1 MLYIILIILILGT
14 SGFLIFTYENKIS
27 SLKNDLIVLNST
39 INSLKSRIPNGD
51 TQVKIDFK
59 IPQSKMGVI
68 RHNSMIYLSPDANS
82 LIEKTSIY
90 MEVRILDQAIYNGG
104 TWFYV
109 ALPIDRSENSRGWVH
124 KSTLPLLNKIFKA
137 L

>member
-1 MLYIILIILILGT
+1 MLYIVLIILVLGT
-14 SGFLIFTYENKIS
+14 LGFLIFTYENKIS
-27 SLKNDLIVLNST
+27 SLKNDLIILNST

-51 TQVKIDFK
+51 NKIKVDFK
-59 IPQSKMGVI
+59 MPQAKIGLI
-68 RHNSMIYLSPDANS
+68 RSNSMIYLSPDANG

-109 ALPIDRSENSRGWVH
+109 VLPVDRSDNSRGWVH
-124 KSTLPLLNKIFKA
+124 KRYFTSFK
-137 L
+137 

>member
-14 SGFLIFTYENKIS
+14 LGFLIFTYENKIS
-27 SLKNDLIVLNST
+27 SLKNDLIILNST

-51 TQVKIDFK
+51 NKIKVDFK
-59 IPQSKMGVI
+59 MPQAKIGLI
-68 RHNSMIYLSPDANS
+68 RSNSMIYLSPDSNG

-109 ALPIDRSENSRGWVH
+109 ALPVDRSDNSRGWVH
-124 KSTLPLLNKIFKA
+124 KRYFTSFK
-137 L
+137 